1 MCESVESRGNCRKL
15 PKEAGIRGGRTSE
28 VEVKNAHVMVRDGDA
43 VELFAIRLR
52 GIPSKWAKVCSGF
65 FTQSI

>member
-28 VEVKNAHVMVRDGDA
+28 VEVKNAHVM
-43 VELFAIRLR
+43 L
-52 GIPSKWAKVCSGF
+52 
-65 FTQSI
+65 